1 MICEHQNVVVILRT
15 QALSNFM
22 THNLLTPWF
31 LRMNMIAAVQ
41 SMPGVTQMLFSP
53 AEWIV
58 FGKTPAEIRF
68 IQTFRPFGMNNLTII

>member
-1 MICEHQNVVVILRT
+1 
-15 QALSNFM
+15 
-22 THNLLTPWF
+22 
-31 LRMNMIAAVQ
+31 MIAAVQ
-41 SMPGVTQMLFSP
+41 SMPGVTQKLFSP